1 MYAKFFSKCFSDFIY
16 AAGREISTKIIS
28 NEANGIIID
37 LANKLIAL
45 AAANRK
51 DRLSLLWNR
60 E

>member
-37 LANKLIAL
+37 LANKLIDL

-51 DRLSLLWNR
+51 DRLSLL
-60 E
+60 